1 MRHQALSVGFN
12 CANTFVPCR
21 AATAAAAAAAAAA
34 EPGNSAP
41 CAGKELRGLPAGP
54 SAVETPANSGDR
66 GTEIVKESSGSREI
80 SEGTELNY
88 IDREV
93 MHLIL

>member
-21 AATAAAAAAAAAA
+21 AATAAAAAA

>member
-1 MRHQALSVGFN
+1 MG
-12 CANTFVPCR
+12 
-21 AATAAAAAAAAAA
+21 
-34 EPGNSAP
+34 E
-41 CAGKELRGLPAGP
+41 ELQGLPVVP
-54 SAVETPANSGDR
+54 SAVETPADSGDHSK
-66 GTEIVKESSGSREI
+66 EIVEESSGSRDI

>member
-1 MRHQALSVGFN
+1 MVLSD
-12 CANTFVPCR
+12 A
-21 AATAAAAAAAAAA
+21 
-34 EPGNSAP
+34 
-41 CAGKELRGLPAGP
+41 
-54 SAVETPANSGDR
+54 ETPTYSGDH
-66 GTEIVKESSGSREI
+66 GKEIVKESSSSGDI

>member
-21 AATAAAAAAAAAA
+21 ATAAAAAAAA
-34 EPGNSAP
+34 EPDNSAP
-41 CAGKELRGLPAGP
+41 CVGKELRGLPAGP
-54 SAVETPANSGDR
+54 SAVETPTNSGDR
-66 GTEIVKESSGSREI
+66 GTEIVKESSGSGEI
-80 SEGTELNY
+80 SEGTELSY